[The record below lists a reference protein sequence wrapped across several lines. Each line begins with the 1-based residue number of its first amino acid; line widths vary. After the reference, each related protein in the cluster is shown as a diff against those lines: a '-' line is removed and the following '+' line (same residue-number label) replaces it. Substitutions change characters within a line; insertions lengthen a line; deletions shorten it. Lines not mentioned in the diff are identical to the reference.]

1 MGTIPEDP
9 INLDSDEGDAPLEF
23 EFEESTTLG
32 MIKYLHSDMG

>member
-9 INLDSDEGDAPLEF
+9 INPDSDEGDEPLEF

-32 MIKYLHSDMG
+32 MITFRHGMK